1 VYEVPENRLGIKAS
15 FRVARFSAE
24 TVSVAE
30 HTEHLPET
38 SVVDVRPHGD
48 GERGAPHVASLPR
61 RRYLLAKDG
70 HVFELKADVTHI
82 GRGLSNDVRLDDHTV
97 SARHAIIVAR
107 TVGLR
112 IMDDRS
118 TNGTIVNGRRVDAAE
133 LHDGDVVVLGRV
145 VLTYRDLRAA

>member
-1 VYEVPENRLGIKAS
+1 MPVV
-15 FRVARFSAE
+15 
-24 TVSVAE
+24 E
-30 HTEHLPET
+30 HTEHQLKT
-38 SVVDVRPHGD
+38 SAIDVRPHGD
-48 GERGAPHVASLPR
+48 DERAAAIESLPR
-61 RRYLLAKDG
+61 GRYLLMKGSHA
-70 HVFELKADVTHI
+70 FELKSDVTHI

-107 TVGLR
+107 AAGLR

-118 TNGTIVNGRRVDAAE
+118 TNGTIVNGRRADMAE